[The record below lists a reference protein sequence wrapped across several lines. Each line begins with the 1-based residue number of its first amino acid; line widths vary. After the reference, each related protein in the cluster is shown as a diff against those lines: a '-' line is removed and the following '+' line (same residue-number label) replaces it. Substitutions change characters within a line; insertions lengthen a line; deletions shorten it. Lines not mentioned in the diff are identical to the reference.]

1 MAERPE
7 SRRYAGPI
15 VPDPEASLA
24 AHRPRWPEPPR
35 IWPLWLLVLMLAG
48 ALVAMGWFGWQERQR
63 LISQNSRLS
72 GELSNIHARF
82 DTTIGEGDDIDHL
95 AQRVEALAQQDEIH
109 EQRVGAVEKELVAGL
124 EQLEG
129 LVEGQKMRLTR
140 MGEAT
145 ATREAMLSAFQ
156 ESLDA
161 LERAGEQGRRALAER
176 LDLVSES
183 HDESVRRLAELQD
196 RVADAADVADLDR
209 RREEREAAES
219 RLAAA
224 QEAQLARL
232 ETLQER
238 VTALA
243 ATLEAAGEAREDGQQ
258 QRDALRSRLTALEA
272 EVGDMRRSQLALSA
286 RLEALRP

>member
-7 SRRYAGPI
+7 PRRYTGPI

-24 AHRPRWPEPPR
+24 PYRPRWPEPPR
-35 IWPLWLLVLMLAG
+35 IWPLWLLVLILAG
-48 ALVAMGWFGWQERQR
+48 ALVVMGWFGWQERQR
-63 LISQNSRLS
+63 LVSQNTRLS

-82 DTTIGEGDDIDHL
+82 DTTIGEGDGIDRL
-95 AQRVEALAQQDEIH
+95 KERVEALTRQDETH
-109 EQRVGAVEKELVAGL
+109 ERHFDVVEEDIAAGL
-124 EQLEG
+124 ERLEA
-129 LVEGQKMRLTR
+129 LVEEQRTRLTR
-140 MGEAT
+140 MGEA
-145 ATREAMLSAFQ
+145 AANREALLSAFQ

-183 HDESVRRLAELQD
+183 HDASVQRLAELQG
-196 RVADAADVADLDR
+196 RIVDAADLNRA
-209 RREEREAAES
+209 REEREAAES

-232 ETLQER
+232 ETLQAR
-238 VTALA
+238 V
-243 ATLEAAGEAREDGQQ
+243 ATLADALEGAGEAREDRQQ
-258 QRDALRSRLTALEA
+258 QQDALRSRLAALETDIG
-272 EVGDMRRSQLALSA
+272 EMRRSQLALSA